1 MTQEEKA
8 LAGEQLENA
17 GIYKLSD
24 LPKVTIVWDELP
36 TPALKYLN
44 YIIPIVCYGRGC
56 ELHMKELKVYTTIYL
71 PLIRATLKSRK

>member
-8 LAGEQLENA
+8 LAREQLENA

-36 TPALKYLN
+36 TPALKYLKD
-44 YIIPIVCYGRGC
+44 IIQIICYGRGC
-56 ELHMKELKVYTTIYL
+56 ELHMQELKVYTTIYL
-71 PLIRATLKSRK
+71 PLIRATLASRK